1 MTEYLLESIRQR
13 ASAEL
18 GVSEW
23 WRVRASLRRITVGSR
38 HAFRAAER
46 DCEEDAECWWR
57 RIVSVTADVHG
68 GCRITVVRCIA
79 ALLLSEGVAV
89 LQLSRPADRAA
100 VVGSVV
106 RTGGASEADG
116 PMAEAEPLAASPLYC
131 YNDGGYCHAVDV
143 LVSAATGEECRMD
156 EEDEDAR
163 PQRMVA
169 VFPSADSWADFPRVV
184 QLLMREN
191 RRHTA
196 HGVQMKERRKKAHCD
211 WKKEE

>member
-23 WRVRASLRRITVGSR
+23 WRVRASLRRITVGR
-38 HAFRAAER
+38 TNALGAER

-57 RIVSVTADVHG
+57 RMVSVTADVDG
-68 GCRITVVRCIA
+68 GGRITVVRSIA
-79 ALLLSEGVAV
+79 ALLSSEGVAV
-89 LQLSRPADRAA
+89 LQLSRPADRDA

-143 LVSAATGEECRMD
+143 LVSAATGEECGMD
-156 EEDEDAR
+156 EEDEDAQ
-163 PQRMVA
+163 PQRRVA
-169 VFPSADSWADFPRVV
+169 AFPSADSWADFPRVV

-196 HGVQMKERRKKAHCD
+196 HGARMKE
-211 WKKEE
+211 E